1 MSVLVP
7 ISGALEAAR
16 APEALCSFRRS
27 DGRERSWA
35 QFGISVAAAR
45 AEIRSRGAE
54 RWVLYCEDCYV
65 FDIALSAL
73 LREGRTILVP
83 GGAQAALVAAI
94 RGEDSALV
102 GDGSFDPLSGPSLD
116 LRAIAQAPPSAAPP
130 ALGPSRSSEASLSLF
145 TSGSTGEPKAV
156 PKRLGQIEA
165 EIATLHELWGPA
177 LEGRAIFSTVSHQ
190 HIYGLLFFAL
200 LPICSGTPFCSERLA
215 YPESI
220 AELGGRSSALVAS
233 PAFLKRAVEARIPP
247 LPAGREALVFSSG
260 GNLPEEIGRAA
271 KPVFGADILEIYG
284 SSETGGI
291 AYRRSG
297 LGDPY
302 RPFAGIQ
309 VGIAEDGR
317 IRLRS
322 PYLAESGFITIDDLG
337 EISADGGL
345 RLLGRAD
352 SVVKIEEKR
361 VSLAEVEARIALTG
375 LSREARALALESAG
389 RQVIGVALS
398 PSEAGRA
405 ILVAEGR
412 HALVARLRE
421 QLSAYFAPVLLP
433 RKWRFVDALP
443 ANEQGKVLKEN
454 LARLFRGKEP
464 PFDLLA
470 SRISGSS
477 FELEMC
483 FPAECPYFEGH
494 FPTRKILPAVA
505 QIDIVMR
512 LASERLGASLAL
524 AGIPRVKFQ
533 KPMSPFVAYVLAV
546 RRNASTGS
554 LEFSFKES
562 GTDIVCSSGRLVLGA
577 AG

>member
-1 MSVLVP
+1 M
-7 ISGALEAAR
+7 
-16 APEALCSFRRS
+16 
-27 DGRERSWA
+27 
-35 QFGISVAAAR
+35 
-45 AEIRSRGAE
+45 
-54 RWVLYCEDCYV
+54 
-65 FDIALSAL
+65 
-73 LREGRTILVP
+73 
-83 GGAQAALVAAI
+83 
-94 RGEDSALV
+94 
-102 GDGSFDPLSGPSLD
+102 
-116 LRAIAQAPPSAAPP
+116 
-130 ALGPSRSSEASLSLF
+130 
-145 TSGSTGEPKAV
+145 

-165 EIATLHELWGPA
+165 EIATLYELWGPA

-200 LPICSGTPFCSERLA
+200 LPLCSGTPFCSERLA

-220 AELGGRSSALVAS
+220 AELGSRSSALVAS

-271 KPVFGADILEIYG
+271 KPVFGSDILEIYG

-302 RPFAGIQ
+302 QPFAGIQ

-389 RQVIGVALS
+389 RQIIGVALS

-421 QLSAYFAPVLLP
+421 QLSAYFAPILMP

-454 LARLFRGKEP
+454 LALLFRGKEP

-470 SRISGSS
+470 SRISGDS

-512 LASERLGASLAL
+512 LASQRLGASLAL

-546 RRNASTGS
+546 RRNASAGS
-554 LEFSFKES
+554 LEFSFKEHVT
-562 GTDIVCSSGRLVLGA
+562 GVVCSSGRLVLRA
-577 AG
+577 AE